1 MKMLSIETLTIGR
14 KLTNIEL
21 YEVFGCGNSGGMRR
35 AKKTNSLIIISSH
48 VESIYE
54 DRWDGDILLYTGMG
68 LNGDQSL
75 DFNQNKTLNESSIN
89 GVQVFLFEQFK
100 VNEYTYL
107 GPVELIKIPYTEQQ
121 PGQNGQIRTVYI
133 FPLKLKIGERYIDPV
148 AVQTWQENKQ
158 KKAKKLSITELKDR
172 ALKSN
177 AQSNEYKTTVK
188 QYVRNE
194 YVVEYAKRL
203 ANGICQLC
211 DQPAPFKDKKGLS
224 YLETHHI
231 VWLAR
236 GGKDTIFNTVALCP
250 NCHKRMHILDL
261 EQDKAKLWAQNKHLS
276 PENIAS

>member
-1 MKMLSIETLTIGR
+1 MLSIDNLSIGQ

-48 VESIYE
+48 VASIYE

-75 DFNQNKTLNESSIN
+75 EFNQNKTLNQSRTN

-100 VNEYTYL
+100 VNEYTFL
-107 GPVELIKIPYTEQQ
+107 GPVELVNEPYIELQ
-121 PGQNGQIRTVYI
+121 PDLNGDIRKVYI
-133 FPLKLKIGERYIDPV
+133 FPLQLKTCERYIDQET
-148 AVQTWQENKQ
+148 AQTWHENKQ
-158 KKAKKLSITELKDR
+158 KQAKKLSMDELKNR

-177 AQSNEYKTTVK
+177 PKSNAYKTTVQ
-188 QYVRNE
+188 QYVRSA

-211 DQPAPFKDKKGLS
+211 EQPAPFKDKKS
-224 YLETHHI
+224 IPYLETHHI

-236 GGKDTIFNTVALCP
+236 GGEDTIFNTVALCP
-250 NCHKRMHILDL
+250 NCHKRMHVLDL
-261 EQDKAKLWAQNKHLS
+261 EEDKTKLLS
-276 PENIAS
+276 KIKLLALENSV

>member
-1 MKMLSIETLTIGR
+1 MLSIDNLSIGQ

-48 VESIYE
+48 VASIYE

-75 DFNQNKTLNESSIN
+75 EFNQNKTLNQSWTN

-100 VNEYTYL
+100 VNEYTFL
-107 GPVELIKIPYTEQQ
+107 GPVELVNEPYIELQ
-121 PGQNGQIRTVYI
+121 PDLNGDIRKVYI
-133 FPLKLKIGERYIDPV
+133 FPLQLKTCERYIDQET
-148 AVQTWQENKQ
+148 AQTWHENKQ
-158 KKAKKLSITELKDR
+158 KQAKKLSMDELKHR

-177 AQSNEYKTTVK
+177 PKSNAYKTTVQ
-188 QYVRNE
+188 QYVRSA

-211 DQPAPFKDKKGLS
+211 EQPAPFKDKKS
-224 YLETHHI
+224 MPYLETHHI

-236 GGKDTIFNTVALCP
+236 GGEDTIFNTVALCP
-250 NCHKRMHILDL
+250 NCHRRMHVLDL
-261 EQDKAKLWAQNKHLS
+261 EEDKTKLLS
-276 PENIAS
+276 KIKLLALENSV

>member
-1 MKMLSIETLTIGR
+1 MLSIDTLKIGQ

-21 YEVFGCGNSGGMRR
+21 YKVFGCGNSGGMRR

-48 VESIYE
+48 VESIYD
-54 DRWDGDILLYTGMG
+54 DRWDGDVLLYTGMG
-68 LNGDQSL
+68 QNGDQSL
-75 DFNQNKTLNESSIN
+75 EFNQNKTLNESAVN

-107 GPVELIKIPYTEQQ
+107 GLVELLGQPYTEQQ
-121 PGQNGQIRTVYI
+121 LGQNGLLRTVYI
-133 FPLKLKIGERYIDPV
+133 FPLKLKAGERFIDQE
-148 AVQTWQENKQ
+148 AVRTWLENKQ
-158 KKAKKLSITELKDR
+158 KQAKKLSLAELEKR

-177 AQSNEYKTTVK
+177 AHSNEYKTTVK
-188 QYVRNE
+188 QYSRNE

-203 ANGICQLC
+203 ANGVCQLC
-211 DQPAPFKDKKGLS
+211 DQSAPFKDKKGTP

-236 GGKDTIFNTVALCP
+236 GGEDTIYNTVALCP

-261 EQDKAKLWAQNKHLS
+261 EQDKDKLLSTVEHLAIEI
-276 PENIAS
+276 PV

>member
-1 MKMLSIETLTIGR
+1 MKILSINTLDIGQ

-21 YEVFGCGNSGGMRR
+21 YEIFGCGNSGGMRR

-54 DRWDGDILLYTGMG
+54 DRWDGDVLLYTGMG

-75 DFNQNKTLNESSIN
+75 DFNQNKTLSQSQVN

-107 GPVELIKIPYTEQQ
+107 GPVELISEPYTEQQ
-121 PGQNGQIRTVYI
+121 PGQNGHLRTVYI
-133 FPLKLKIGERYIDPV
+133 FPLKLKNGERYIDEETI
-148 AVQTWQENKQ
+148 QTWQEKRQKQ
-158 KKAKKLSITELKDR
+158 AKKLSLDELKDR
-172 ALKSN
+172 VSKSN
-177 AQSNEYKTTVK
+177 PISNEYKTVVK
-188 QYVRNE
+188 QYVRSA

-203 ANGICQLC
+203 AKGVCQLC
-211 DQPAPFKDKKGLS
+211 DQPAPFHDKKGIP

-236 GGKDTIFNTVALCP
+236 GGEDTISNTVALCP
-250 NCHKRMHILDL
+250 NCHKRMHLLDL
-261 EQDKAKLWAQNKHLS
+261 EEDKVKLLSRVVIALEKHS
-276 PENIAS
+276 

>member
-1 MKMLSIETLTIGR
+1 MSSIDNLSIGQ

-48 VESIYE
+48 VASIYE

-75 DFNQNKTLNESSIN
+75 EFNQNKTLNESLVN
-89 GVQVFLFEQFK
+89 GIQVFLFEQFK
-100 VNEYTYL
+100 VNEYNYL
-107 GPVELIKIPYTEQQ
+107 GPVELIQTPYAEQQ
-121 PGQNGQIRTVYI
+121 PGQNGQLRTVYI
-133 FPLKLKIGERYIDPV
+133 FPLKLKTGERYIEQD
-148 AVQTWQENKQ
+148 AVQTWREQ
-158 KKAKKLSITELKDR
+158 KKKQAKKLSLAELEKR

-177 AQSNEYKTTVK
+177 AQSSEFKTTVK

-203 ANGICQLC
+203 ANGVCQLC
-211 DQPAPFKDKKGLS
+211 DQQAPFKDKKDMP

-236 GGKDTIFNTVALCP
+236 GGEDTIFNTVALCP
-250 NCHKRMHILDL
+250 NCHKRMHVLDL
-261 EQDKAKLWAQNKHLS
+261 EEDKTKLLS
-276 PENIAS
+276 KIELLVLANPA

>member
-1 MKMLSIETLTIGR
+1 MLSLETLNIGQ
-14 KLTNIEL
+14 KLTNNEL
-21 YEVFGCGNSGGMRR
+21 YTVFGCGNSGGMRR

-54 DRWDGDILLYTGMG
+54 DRWDGDVLLYTGMG

-75 DFNQNKTLNESSIN
+75 EFNQNKTLNESPVN

-107 GPVELIKIPYTEQQ
+107 GPVELIKAPYTEQQ
-121 PGQNGQIRTVYI
+121 ADQNGQLRTVYI
-133 FPLKLKIGERYIDPV
+133 FPLKLKVGERCIDQD
-148 AVQTWQENKQ
+148 AVKTWQANKEKQ
-158 KKAKKLSITELKDR
+158 AKKLTLAELKQR
-172 ALKSN
+172 ALKSI

-211 DQPAPFKDKKGLS
+211 DQPAPFKDNKGLP

-231 VWLAR
+231 QWLAR
-236 GGKDTIFNTVALCP
+236 GGEDTVYNTVALCP
-250 NCHKRMHILDL
+250 NCHKRMHILDT
-261 EQDKAKLWAQNKHLS
+261 EADKAKLKKSIQKLAVEK
-276 PENIAS
+276 PIE

>member
-1 MKMLSIETLTIGR
+1 MLSIDTLAIGQ
-14 KLTNIEL
+14 KLTNNEL

-54 DRWDGDILLYTGMG
+54 DRWDNDVLLYTGMG

-75 DFNQNKTLNESSIN
+75 DFNQNKTLNESPVN
-89 GVQVFLFEQFK
+89 GVQVVLFEQFK

-107 GPVELIKIPYTEQQ
+107 GPVELIKKPYTEQQ
-121 PGQNGQIRTVYI
+121 SGQNGQLRTVYI
-133 FPLKLKIGERYIDPV
+133 FPLKLKAGERFIDQE
-148 AVQTWQENKQ
+148 AVQTWMENKQ
-158 KKAKKLSITELKDR
+158 KQAKKLTLDELEKR

-177 AQSNEYKTTVK
+177 AHSNEYKTTVK
-188 QYVRNE
+188 QYARNE

-203 ANGICQLC
+203 ANGVCQLC
-211 DQPAPFKDKKGLS
+211 EQVAPFKDKKGKP

-236 GGKDTIFNTVALCP
+236 GGEDTIYNTVALCP
-250 NCHKRMHILDL
+250 NCHKRMHVLDL
-261 EQDKAKLWAQNKHLS
+261 EQDKAKLVSTVKRLAL
-276 PENIAS
+276 ENHV

>member
-1 MKMLSIETLTIGR
+1 MLSIDTLKIGH
-14 KLTNIEL
+14 KLTNHEL

-54 DRWDGDILLYTGMG
+54 DRWDGDVLLYTGMG

-75 DFNQNKTLNESSIN
+75 DFNQNKTLNESPVN
-89 GVQVFLFEQFK
+89 GVQVYLFEQFK

-107 GPVELIKIPYTEQQ
+107 GPVELTRSPYTEEQ
-121 PGQNGQIRTVYI
+121 PGQNGQLRTVYI
-133 FPLKLKIGERYIDPV
+133 FPLKLKTGERYIDQDTF
-148 AVQTWQENKQ
+148 QTWQENKQ
-158 KKAKKLSITELKDR
+158 KQAKKLSIDELKNR
-172 ALKSN
+172 ASKSN
-177 AQSNEYKTTVK
+177 PQSNEYKTTVK

-203 ANGICQLC
+203 ANGKCQLC
-211 DQPAPFKDKKGLS
+211 DQVAPFNDKKGMP

-236 GGKDTIFNTVALCP
+236 GGEDTIYNTVALCP
-250 NCHKRMHILDL
+250 NCHKRMHVLDL
-261 EQDKAKLWAQNKHLS
+261 EQDKATLLS
-276 PENIAS
+276 KIESMVSGNSN

>member
-1 MKMLSIETLTIGR
+1 MLSIDALAIGQ
-14 KLTNIEL
+14 KLTNHDL
-21 YEVFGCGNSGGMRR
+21 CEVFGCGNSGGMRR

-68 LNGDQSL
+68 LKGDQSI
-75 DFNQNKTLNESSIN
+75 DFNQNKTLNESPVN

-107 GPVELIKIPYTEQQ
+107 GPVELIEKPYMEQQ
-121 PGQNGQIRTVYI
+121 SGQNGELRTVYI
-133 FPLKLKIGERYIDPV
+133 FPLMLKAGERYVDQD
-148 AVQTWQENKQ
+148 AVQTCHEKKQ
-158 KKAKKLSITELKDR
+158 KQAKKLSLAELRDR

-177 AQSNEYKTTVK
+177 AQSGEYKTTIK

-203 ANGICQLC
+203 ANGVCQLC
-211 DQPAPFKDKKGLS
+211 DQAAPFHDKKGIP
-224 YLETHHI
+224 YLETHHT

-236 GGKDTIFNTVALCP
+236 GGEDTIFNTVALCP
-250 NCHKRMHILDL
+250 NCHKRMHVLDL
-261 EQDKAKLWAQNKHLS
+261 EQDKAKLLYKMELLALEIQMQ
-276 PENIAS
+276 